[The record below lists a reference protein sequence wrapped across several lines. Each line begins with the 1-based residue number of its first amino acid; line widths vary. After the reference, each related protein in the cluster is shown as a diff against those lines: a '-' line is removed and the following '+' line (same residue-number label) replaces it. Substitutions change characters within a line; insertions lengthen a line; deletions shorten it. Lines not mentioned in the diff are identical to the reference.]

1 VLMLMVERDRV
12 LENVVLAKLKRN
24 VRNVM
29 ATVATS
35 ATHLYIITPDEALSI
50 AFLYSVYL
58 YAKQRGLEAKMYYVT
73 SVDPDKL
80 PEEVKR
86 IGEVWIR
93 RRLSNEEIAK
103 LRNKFI
109 TGNLLEA
116 FYSI

>member
-1 VLMLMVERDRV
+1 MLMVERDRV

-58 YAKQRGLEAKMYYVT
+58 YAKQRGARAKNV
-73 SVDPDKL
+73 L
-80 PEEVKR
+80 CNKR
-86 IGEVWIR
+86 R
-93 RRLSNEEIAK
+93 P
-103 LRNKFI
+103 
-109 TGNLLEA
+109 
-116 FYSI
+116 